1 MFNRPNNEYNSGLPG
16 AAGSCVFLNPPKLMQ
31 QWPNGQARPGSAVRK
46 VAADKR
52 STIDRPPRTRP
63 SELSTVLYLLSMKT
77 SKAVSF
83 ELSSGDCPVPVTLV
97 DDTLGSNEIRPLVSL
112 ANVSL
117 LLCSKYTACCYLAAG
132 LVAFKI
138 SKSYSTCRQACS
150 EGRMFGELRG
160 KLWSEIIARPAI
172 GHLTRAHHCE
182 RGDIG
187 RRALNLPGYCLYRQ
201 CRFQHCSF
209 CWPLAESVCFSLR
222 SFSGQAARP
231 SKFANGQ
238 CPASTSSAW
247 HVGCLRQKQI
257 LIKADETP
265 PLGKQ
270 AFWLLALS
278 RASSYFATTTT
289 TTTIIII
296 IIAFAFLIAFAF
308 PIAFA
313 MLPGGVAASLSIYIS
328 IGKIDASQLSHGFVE
343 KLTSVV
349 PQPRHPLTNTALTGK
364 PRFSLALQNSP
375 YSQ

>member
-1 MFNRPNNEYNSGLPG
+1 MHFYYKMSGLPG

-97 DDTLGSNEIRPLVSL
+97 DDTLGSNEIRPLVS
-112 ANVSL
+112 
-117 LLCSKYTACCYLAAG
+117 AG
-132 LVAFKI
+132 YFQIFQILFHM
-138 SKSYSTCRQACS
+138 QA
-150 EGRMFGELRG
+150 GM
-160 KLWSEIIARPAI
+160 WSEIIARPAI

-209 CWPLAESVCFSLR
+209 CWPLAES
-222 SFSGQAARP
+222 

-270 AFWLLALS
+270 AFWPLALS
-278 RASSYFATTTT
+278 RASSHFATTTT
-289 TTTIIII
+289 TTITIII

-349 PQPRHPLTNTALTGK
+349 PQPPHPLTNTALTGK
-364 PRFSLALQNSP
+364 PRFSLALQNPP

>member
-1 MFNRPNNEYNSGLPG
+1 MHFYYKVSGLPG

-97 DDTLGSNEIRPLVSL
+97 DDTLGSNEIRPLVS
-112 ANVSL
+112 
-117 LLCSKYTACCYLAAG
+117 AG
-132 LVAFKI
+132 YFQIFQTLF
-138 SKSYSTCRQACS
+138 YSTCRQACS
-150 EGRMFGELRG
+150 EGRMFRELRG

-270 AFWLLALS
+270 AFWPLALS
-278 RASSYFATTTT
+278 RASSHFATTTT
-289 TTTIIII
+289 TTIII

-349 PQPRHPLTNTALTGK
+349 PQPPHPLTNTALTGK

>member
-1 MFNRPNNEYNSGLPG
+1 MFR
-16 AAGSCVFLNPPKLMQ
+16 
-31 QWPNGQARPGSAVRK
+31 
-46 VAADKR
+46 
-52 STIDRPPRTRP
+52 
-63 SELSTVLYLLSMKT
+63 
-77 SKAVSF
+77 
-83 ELSSGDCPVPVTLV
+83 
-97 DDTLGSNEIRPLVSL
+97 
-112 ANVSL
+112 
-117 LLCSKYTACCYLAAG
+117 
-132 LVAFKI
+132 
-138 SKSYSTCRQACS
+138 
-150 EGRMFGELRG
+150 ELRG

-187 RRALNLPGYCLYRQ
+187 RRALNLPVVVMFVDLVI
-201 CRFQHCSF
+201 
-209 CWPLAESVCFSLR
+209 E
-222 SFSGQAARP
+222 

-270 AFWLLALS
+270 AFWPLALS
-278 RASSYFATTTT
+278 RASSHFATTT

-349 PQPRHPLTNTALTGK
+349 PQPPHPLTNTALTGK

-375 YSQ
+375 YSHGEGWEKDYKGGCRWKVELDTCLSKAHLRQAVNSAEYKNDQFIVSVARVELFLNVKKNAAFEEGDSGKASRQLETDYQQLCNGKRALPVTFVQSEQFSLNFCSLMISKLAFDS